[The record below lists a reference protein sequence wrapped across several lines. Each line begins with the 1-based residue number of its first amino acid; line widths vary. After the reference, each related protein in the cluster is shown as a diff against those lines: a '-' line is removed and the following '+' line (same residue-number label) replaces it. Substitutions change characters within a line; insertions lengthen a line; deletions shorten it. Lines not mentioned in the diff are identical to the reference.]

1 MSVTNGPDPE
11 FLKALETAPNM
22 YLVLSPELYI
32 ITASDL
38 YLQATETTRESIIG
52 KHIFDAFPN
61 NADLSDGDDGVEII
75 KVSLQ
80 EVLRTKKPNYIR
92 IQRYDVQDRNHPG
105 KFITRYWDPS
115 HTPVLDKD
123 GNIAYIIQLAT
134 NVIDKVTN
142 EQGLLKSQLEQGAA
156 IEQMNALNAKLL
168 QTNIELRETQQNLAL
183 LNVQLEERVA
193 RRTRELAES
202 ENRYKESFNEQQALN
217 EELAAS
223 NEEHAVINEEL
234 TTTNEELIETQHR
247 LEHANQELAASSSRL
262 RMAIE
267 STQLGTWDY
276 NPMSGEL
283 HWSKECRNIYGIPQ
297 TLEPSFEFFTGL
309 IHSEDRNRVQESI
322 AASMQPDQQSP
333 YDLSYRIIRYNDRE
347 TRWIKVKGT
356 VYFDQGQANR
366 FIGTV
371 LDITDVKMAEEKS
384 AKLAAI
390 IASSDDAIVSKT
402 LESVITSWN
411 GSAERIF
418 GYTAEEMI
426 GESIYKLIPK
436 DRQQEE
442 PEILSRLRSGERV
455 EHFETRRLTKDGRL
469 IDVSVSVSPVRDRE
483 GNIIG
488 LSKIARDITE
498 RKQDETRKNDFIGM
512 VSHELKTPL
521 TSLNAYLQMLS
532 QKAQN
537 AADDFTSNALE
548 QSVKQVRKM
557 TAMINGFLNVSRLES
572 GKIQI
577 DKQPFDMA
585 DLVKESE
592 AETRLM
598 NPTHTFIFHPVEPT
612 PLFADKDKISH
623 VINNLISN
631 AVKYSKPGS
640 TIQVACV
647 TDGDF
652 ARFSVSDEG
661 IGIEKHHLT
670 HLFKR
675 YYRVESN
682 SHISGF
688 GIGLYLSAEIIERHD
703 GRIWAESEPGKGST
717 FYFSLPVK

>member
-1 MSVTNGPDPE
+1 MSVIKGPVPE
-11 FLKALETAPNM
+11 ILKALETAPNM

-38 YLQATETTRESIIG
+38 YLQATGTTREAING
-52 KHIFDAFPN
+52 KYIFEAFPDN
-61 NADLSDGDDGVEII
+61 PDLPDGDDGVQNI
-75 KVSLQ
+75 KASLH
-80 EVLRTKKPNYIR
+80 EVLRTKKPNYMR
-92 IQRYDVQDRNHPG
+92 IQRYDVPDRDHPG
-105 KFITRYWDPS
+105 KFIARYWDPS

-134 NVIDKVTN
+134 NVTDKVTT
-142 EQGLLKSQLEQGAA
+142 EQALLKSQLEQVATM
-156 IEQMNALNAKLL
+156 EQMKALNAELL
-168 QTNIELRETQQNLAL
+168 QTNIELRETQQNLTL
-183 LNVQLEERVA
+183 LNTQLEERVA

-202 ENRYKESFNEQQALN
+202 ETRYKESFNEQRGLN

-223 NEEHAVINEEL
+223 NEEHAAINEEL
-234 TTTNEELIETQHR
+234 TTANEELTETQYQ
-247 LEHANQELAASSSRL
+247 LQHANQELAASSSRL

-276 NPMSGEL
+276 NPLSGEL
-283 HWSKECRNIYGIPQ
+283 QWSKECRNIYGMPH
-297 TLEPSFEFFTGL
+297 TLEPDFEIFAGL
-309 IHSEDRNRVQESI
+309 IHPEDRSMVQESI
-322 AASMQPDQQSP
+322 AASIRPDLQRP
-333 YDLSYRIIRYNDRE
+333 YDLSYRIIRYDNSE
-347 TRWIKVKGT
+347 IRWIKVKGT
-356 VYFDQGQANR
+356 VYFDEEQATR

-371 LDITDVKMAEEKS
+371 LDITDVKLAEERS

-411 GSAERIF
+411 ESAERMF
-418 GYTAEEMI
+418 GYTSEEMI
-426 GESIYKLIPK
+426 GETIYKLIPE

-442 PEILSRLRSGERV
+442 PQILLRLRSGERV
-455 EHFETRRLTKDGRL
+455 EHFETKRLTKDGRL
-469 IDVSVSVSPVRDRE
+469 IDVSVSVSPVRDSE

-498 RKQDETRKNDFIGM
+498 RKQDDIRKNDFIGM

-521 TSLNAYLQMLS
+521 TSLSAYLQILS

-537 AADDFTSNALE
+537 SADEFTVNALDK
-548 QSVKQVRKM
+548 SVRQVRKM

-577 DKQPFDMA
+577 DKQHFDMA

-592 AETRLM
+592 AETILM
-598 NPTHTFIFHPVEPT
+598 NSTHTFIFHPIEPT
-612 PLFADKDKISH
+612 PLFADRDKISH

-631 AVKYSKPGS
+631 AVKYSKPAS
-640 TIQVACV
+640 TIHVACITV
-647 TDGDF
+647 GGF

-661 IGIEKHHLT
+661 IGIEPQHLT
-670 HLFKR
+670 QLFKR
-675 YYRVESN
+675 YYRVENN

-688 GIGLYLSAEIIERHD
+688 GIGLYLSAEIIERHN
-703 GRIWAESEPGKGST
+703 GQIWAESEPGKGST
-717 FYFSLPVK
+717 FYFSLPVD